1 VPTQAAF
8 RERCAT
14 PQKSL
19 TLTSVVT
26 SSTKLKPQLM
36 LPTRSTIM
44 TTLLIAASACFS
56 LPCFPS
62 NLAIS
67 CPTRRTTSS
76 PWVRESRP
84 RKSNTRFPP
93 PG

>member
-1 VPTQAAF
+1 MQAAF
-8 RERCAT
+8 RELSVTHMKNLT
-14 PQKSL
+14 P
-19 TLTSVVT
+19 TSVVT

-67 CPTRRTTSS
+67 SPTRRTTSS
-76 PWVRESRP
+76 P
-84 RKSNTRFPP
+84 
-93 PG
+93 